1 MSYFDLQQ
9 PHHASCAH
17 CVSPSGN
24 RSVSFRSF
32 WRSDQKSVDA
42 LLTCSKSSVI
52 SPAISPFRSTTGEGV
67 SVDFN
72 DFHCHTRQMH
82 CLHTD
87 KKLLV
92 LHMLLRSCCKCDLF
106 FMCFIRCRCFYRD
119 VASKDPKTGEI
130 ASNFRSRC
138 WIMDIWIFR
147 EFQSPPAHIS
157 LCNVNPGSRMS
168 VKLQGLTFT

>member
-1 MSYFDLQQ
+1 M
-9 PHHASCAH
+9 
-17 CVSPSGN
+17 
-24 RSVSFRSF
+24 FR
-32 WRSDQKSVDA
+32 
-42 LLTCSKSSVI
+42 LTSI
-52 SPAISPFRSTTGEGV
+52 
-67 SVDFN
+67 

-82 CLHTD
+82 CLHAD

-92 LHMLLRSCCKCDLF
+92 LHMLLGSCCKYELF

-119 VASKDPKTGEI
+119 AASKDPKTGEI

-157 LCNVNPGSRMS
+157 LCNVNPGSPDECQASGFDIHLTVTAR
-168 VKLQGLTFT
+168 LGLLEAVWLVPKFG